1 MNHLGDGLVFAFL
14 GTGIFVVTVCWLFVA
29 RMLCRS
35 LFGGD
40 DE

>member
-14 GTGIFVVTVCWLFVA
+14 GTGIFVVTVCGLFVA
-29 RMLCRS
+29 RMLHRS